1 MSSMS
6 YDDDNEDRRR
16 GLALLRQR
24 LLTDLEE
31 PNLPRGEIS
40 VRIAEIASRA
50 IMLPD
55 GSERCFSERT
65 LWSWWSAYKKKGLTG
80 LLPRTRSDLGLP
92 REITPELLAAAI
104 EKRKEVPSRSTKTI
118 IDILEREKVVAEGQL
133 RRSTLDRH
141 LDLAGYSRRRLKTL
155 GAKRYIRI
163 LFEHPNQLWVGDY
176 HEAPILFDPPTG
188 GFRTIHLNAFIDHYS
203 KLVPHGQWYKNERL
217 PTLEDTFKKSALKC
231 GLPVGIYVDRGAV
244 YRSEDF
250 AFALAVFHI
259 RLYHSKAYTRR
270 IR

>member
-1 MSSMS
+1 M
-6 YDDDNEDRRR
+6 
-16 GLALLRQR
+16 
-24 LLTDLEE
+24 
-31 PNLPRGEIS
+31 
-40 VRIAEIASRA
+40 
-50 IMLPD
+50 
-55 GSERCFSERT
+55 
-65 LWSWWSAYKKKGLTG
+65 
-80 LLPRTRSDLGLP
+80 
-92 REITPELLAAAI
+92 
-104 EKRKEVPSRSTKTI
+104 
-118 IDILEREKVVAEGQL
+118 
-133 RRSTLDRH
+133 
-141 LDLAGYSRRRLKTL
+141 
-155 GAKRYIRI
+155 

-203 KLVPHGQWYKNERL
+203 KFVPHGQWYKNERL
-217 PTLEDTFKKSALKC
+217 PTLEDTFKKSALKR